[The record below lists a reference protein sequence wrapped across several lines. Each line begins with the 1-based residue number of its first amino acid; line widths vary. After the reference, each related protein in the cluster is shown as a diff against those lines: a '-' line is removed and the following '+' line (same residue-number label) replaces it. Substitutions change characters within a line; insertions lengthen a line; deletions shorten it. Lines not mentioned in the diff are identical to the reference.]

1 MTPKEKAIEIFNK
14 FLKFQVLTIGFDNDI
29 NSEFTRRQRAKQ
41 CALICV
47 DEILNNSQ
55 RNGKDIWRLPFYSD
69 NEILLS
75 DANYWNEVKTEI
87 EKL

>member
-1 MTPKEKAIEIFNK
+1 MNYKEKAEEIFNK

-47 DEILNNSQ
+47 DEIMNLGLLYGDAPFGDG
-55 RNGKDIWRLPFYSD
+55 GKQFHS
-69 NEILLS
+69 
-75 DANYWNEVKTEI
+75 YWQQVKTEI